1 MHDRAS
7 EADAGTASENR
18 FGPAIFKQFDGK
30 GS

>member
-7 EADAGTASENR
+7 EADAGAASENR